1 MKTKKT
7 HQDGADRMLFD
18 NAWHSPDSLDN
29 FKIGEIFRVINQ
41 DTGEIIEWE
50 TTEAPIKLSDSDA
63 KNEWSKFPF
72 GNNKNAEKRGY
83 YPYILRNLIK
93 RNSIQP
99 KEISPRYIPS
109 EVRVIVWKRDEGKCK
124 NCGAEENLEFDHI
137 VPVTKG
143 GSNSENNIELL
154 CKSCNL
160 KKTNKII

>member
-7 HQDGADRMLFD
+7 HQDGADRMLVD
-18 NAWHSPDSLDN
+18 NSWHSSIPLDN
-29 FKIGEIFRVINQ
+29 LKIDETFRVLNV
-41 DTGEIIEWE
+41 DTREVIEWKVTEPSIQLSE
-50 TTEAPIKLSDSDA
+50 TEA
-63 KNEWSKFPF
+63 KNEWLKYPF
-72 GNNKNAEKRGY
+72 GDPKKAEKFGY
-83 YPYILRNLIK
+83 FPYILRNLIK
-93 RNSIQP
+93 GKEIPP

-109 EVRVIVWKRDEGKCK
+109 EVRIIVWERDEGRCK
-124 NCGAEENLEFDHI
+124 NCGTNENLEFDHI